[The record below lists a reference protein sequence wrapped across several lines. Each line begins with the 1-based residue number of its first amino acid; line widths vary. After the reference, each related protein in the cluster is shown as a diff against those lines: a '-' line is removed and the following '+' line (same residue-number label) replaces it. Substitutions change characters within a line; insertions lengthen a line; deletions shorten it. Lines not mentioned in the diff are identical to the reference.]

1 MIILQILLI
10 PLVIFTMLGFVFVI
24 SFAGTGLPTIFD
36 DTNQLESSAEESD
49 PSCATKTSIPFPT
62 SSVR

>member
-24 SFAGTGLPTIFD
+24 SFAGTGLPNSLE
-36 DTNQLESSAEESD
+36 DTDQLESRAEESN
-49 PSCATKTSIPFPT
+49 PSCATNTSIPFST
-62 SSVR
+62 SSGR